1 MIFIDTDALFEI
13 LNKNS
18 TKGEKI
24 FQQLKK
30 SSESFAITSITL
42 YEILSFFMKK
52 GKDKDIPPIQLLR
65 VYGFSKE
72 DAKKAAELERELEN
86 NGKKVLTTSLITAA
100 IVMNKGSSLYTLNT
114 DFNVLKV
121 AGLKLFLERK
131 LGVNEI

>member
-1 MIFIDTDALFEI
+1 MIFIDTDALYEI

-18 TKGEKI
+18 RKGEEI

-42 YEILSFFMKK
+42 YEILSFFMKR

-72 DAKKAAELERELEN
+72 DANKAAKLERELVN

-100 IVMNKGSSLYTLNT
+100 IVMNKGSSLYTLNS
-114 DFNVLKV
+114 DFHELKV
-121 AGLKLFLERK
+121 VGLKLFLES
-131 LGVNEI
+131 

>member
-18 TKGEKI
+18 TKGEEI

-42 YEILSFFMKK
+42 YEILSLFMKK
-52 GKDKDIPPIQLLR
+52 GKDKDTPPIQLLR
-65 VYGFSKE
+65 IYGFSKE

-100 IVMNKGSSLYTLNT
+100 IVMNKGSSLYTLNK

-121 AGLKLFLERK
+121 AGLKLFLES
-131 LGVNEI
+131 

>member
-18 TKGEKI
+18 KRGEEI

-52 GKDKDIPPIQLLR
+52 GDDKDIPPIQLLR

-72 DAKKAAELERELEN
+72 DANKAAELERELEN

-100 IVMNKGSSLYTLNT
+100 IVMNKGSSLYTLNK
-114 DFNVLKV
+114 DFHELKV
-121 AGLKLFLERK
+121 VGLKLFLES
-131 LGVNEI
+131 